1 VGAPGIEPATPI
13 AQRSFEREPTQ
24 DDGPDGEPNAG
35 ALTRRRQRRY
45 SVTSRPDKW
54 PKRTPAGSARRSLV
68 AQVRVAG
75 DVSGWR
81 PRQGSQV
88 QGHQRVGRTQAG
100 VGHAEFYVTA
110 ATIIPVLLAIVLF
123 QPRALIPAKRR
134 QGRGR
139 VRDGL
144 SLIVTLLVVLFPF
157 YAEGTTVYALYLN
170 EDSHGQ
176 RLVAFIGV
184 TELLIVLLAVVFAQV
199 QHEKLLKS

>member
-1 VGAPGIEPATPI
+1 MA
-13 AQRSFEREPTQ
+13 
-24 DDGPDGEPNAG
+24 
-35 ALTRRRQRRY
+35 
-45 SVTSRPDKW
+45 W
-54 PKRTPAGSARRSLV
+54 
-68 AQVRVAG
+68 VRVAG

-88 QGHQRVGRTQAG
+88 QGHQRVGRTEAG

-184 TELLIVLLAVVFAQV
+184 TELLIVLVAVVFAQV
-199 QHEKLLKS
+199 QGEKLLRS